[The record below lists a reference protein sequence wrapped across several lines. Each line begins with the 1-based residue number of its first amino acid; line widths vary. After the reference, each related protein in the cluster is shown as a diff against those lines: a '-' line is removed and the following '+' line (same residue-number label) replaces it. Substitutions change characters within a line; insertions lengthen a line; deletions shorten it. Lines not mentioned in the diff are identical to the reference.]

1 MQDAQ
6 PRGNRIGNLHK
17 AIYKA
22 WVPWVAEFMMKDQVQ
37 LKQHVPEGKV
47 QEIHRER
54 YRG

>member
-17 AIYKA
+17 AIYKG

-37 LKQHVPEGKV
+37 VKEQVTEGKV
-47 QEIHRER
+47 DDFHSE
-54 YRG
+54 